1 MPYLVI
7 WFHAKRSSPFAHR
20 LFRKRFILWYE
31 KLFWRKVASVD
42 RSQTVISIVLK
53 MIGIMNVPCE
63 SPAEFYGAP
72 EPAKLPSKGGP
83 LSLFWRRK
91 SSHQIDYLQDG
102 RKLSDGKLTQKTS
115 APQLWEQLLVRT
127 FVHKMED
134 EIQSPIDQYESIQK
148 EFAKLTLKRQGSQSK
163 STYSLVSQDRLSSS
177 CPKCCAEDC
186 SLSSPNMLAPRPRH
200 RAHSTCTAM
209 EYPPKK

>member
-1 MPYLVI
+1 
-7 WFHAKRSSPFAHR
+7 
-20 LFRKRFILWYE
+20 
-31 KLFWRKVASVD
+31 
-42 RSQTVISIVLK
+42 

-72 EPAKLPSKGGP
+72 EPTKTPSKT
-83 LSLFWRRK
+83 LSLFGRRK

-102 RKLSDGKLTQKTS
+102 RKLSDGKLTQKTP

-148 EFAKLTLKRQGSQSK
+148 EFAKLTLESQRAQSK
-163 STYSLVSQDRLSSS
+163 STYSLVSQDRLASE
-177 CPKCCAEDC
+177 CPKCSPAHDC
-186 SLSSPNMLAPRPRH
+186 HLHVSGEKLGTRH
-200 RAHSTCTAM
+200 RAHSTCNA
-209 EYPPKK
+209 EERPPMK